1 MYNRKQDKRSCWLE
15 HLIMFVV
22 CLAKSTSQIEVN
34 FFLFSI
40 LGVVQSEVEEYKF
53 GRITYFTKLQGIDVW
68 K

>member
-1 MYNRKQDKRSCWLE
+1 
-15 HLIMFVV
+15 MFVV
-22 CLAKSTSQIEVN
+22 CLSKSTSQIEVN

-40 LGVVQSEVEEYKF
+40 LGVVRSEVEEYKF